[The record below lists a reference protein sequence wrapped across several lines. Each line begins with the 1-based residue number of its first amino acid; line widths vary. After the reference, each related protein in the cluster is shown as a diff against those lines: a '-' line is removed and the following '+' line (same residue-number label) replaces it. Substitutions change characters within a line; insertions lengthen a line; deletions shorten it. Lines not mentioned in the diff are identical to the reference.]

1 MNKSFRQLLIE
12 LLNSY
17 QLGLRDKP
25 LLALR
30 EHAERRRIGEATCR
44 WHYQRLLLQ
53 PPRRAG
59 ESGSLPAPPTL
70 QEWNAAAKPE
80 APVGALTE
88 VDGAE
93 FGMRV
98 SDRVQH
104 WAISGATG
112 SGKSVT
118 LRRLA
123 LALAAKVG
131 LLVVDQKRD
140 FTDFPT
146 LLDAPCARFST
157 DAAIWFGLQ
166 APAGVSDRDWAM
178 VLAVI
183 LAARC
188 GLKHATT
195 SIARMLVWLVDHLN
209 CGRAGARWWPDFQLL
224 CDVAVAAPPGMFASK
239 DDYERSAVQVLD
251 GLAHALGP
259 FARTFRGIDIEEDF
273 LSKNISVVVDLST
286 LAPPARWVV
295 IDVLLCQLLIGRLAR
310 DQKTDRADLCV
321 IVDESDELVDDT
333 ANVNFPGGQSPLLRI
348 LRQGREF
355 GIMAALGIN
364 AI

>member
-1 MNKSFRQLLIE
+1 MNDTFRNLLIG
-12 LLNSY
+12 LLDSY
-17 QLGLRDKP
+17 QLGPRDKA
-25 LLALR
+25 LLSLR
-30 EHAERRRIGEATCR
+30 ELAVRGRLCEALCR
-44 WHYQRLLLQ
+44 WHCQNLLLH
-53 PPRRAG
+53 PPRYAG
-59 ESGSLPAPPTL
+59 RLAGLPDPPTI
-70 QEWNAAAKPE
+70 QEWNALAKPD
-80 APVGALTE
+80 AAMGDLME
-88 VDGAE
+88 VEGAE
-93 FGMRV
+93 FGTRV

-104 WAISGATG
+104 WAVSGATG

-123 LALAAKVG
+123 VTLAGKVR

-146 LLDAPCARFST
+146 LLGTSCARFST

-195 SIARMLVWLVDHLN
+195 SIARMLMWLVDHLN
-209 CGRAGARWWPDFQLL
+209 RGRAGARWWPDFQLL

-259 FARTFRGIDIEEDF
+259 FARTFRGIDLEEDF
-273 LSKNISVVVDLST
+273 LSKNFSVVVDLST

-310 DQKTDRADLCV
+310 VQKTDRADLCV

-364 AI
+364 AL